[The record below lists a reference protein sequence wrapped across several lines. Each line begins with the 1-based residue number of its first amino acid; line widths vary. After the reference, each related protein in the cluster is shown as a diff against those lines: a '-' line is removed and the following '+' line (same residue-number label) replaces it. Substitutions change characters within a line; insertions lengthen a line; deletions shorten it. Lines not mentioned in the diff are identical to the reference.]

1 MAYLLLAFLVIV
13 VQLAMKSI
21 YMLVLVVN
29 SHRQIFVLKE
39 EMDLISVSIM
49 DHVET
54 MFYWVV
60 IVLLGL

>member
-13 VQLAMKSI
+13 VQLTTKSI

-49 DHVET
+49 DHV
-54 MFYWVV
+54 
-60 IVLLGL
+60 